1 MAPMKVFVW
10 WDKVL
15 RPLAGLVSGLL
26 LLPLPFS
33 LCFASAKIILDPG
46 HGGQDRGAVFNDTKE
61 SDLTLQISTRL
72 RNLLRQRGFDVIMTR
87 QTDRHVSLAE
97 RARIAREYQGHLF
110 LSIHTNSSGD
120 IKAHGMEV
128 YFENQLP
135 ADEESMFLANK
146 ENNDLKQ
153 KEETGW
159 PLRPIAEADHLSG
172 DLLNIVQDLQRN
184 FRIQTSSR
192 FALQLAE
199 KWRGRKR
206 PTENTVRQAPFYVLK
221 NVNMTSALIEVGFIS
236 NVSEA
241 EQLKSA
247 SYQNEIVLGILNGIE
262 GFTQKK

>member
-1 MAPMKVFVW
+1 
-10 WDKVL
+10 
-15 RPLAGLVSGLL
+15 
-26 LLPLPFS
+26 
-33 LCFASAKIILDPG
+33 
-46 HGGQDRGAVFNDTKE
+46 
-61 SDLTLQISTRL
+61 
-72 RNLLRQRGFDVIMTR
+72 
-87 QTDRHVSLAE
+87 
-97 RARIAREYQGHLF
+97 
-110 LSIHTNSSGD
+110 
-120 IKAHGMEV
+120 MEV

-206 PTENTVRQAPFYVLK
+206 PAENTVRQAPFYVLK

>member
-1 MAPMKVFVW
+1 M
-10 WDKVL
+10 L
-15 RPLAGLVSGLL
+15 SGALL
-26 LLPLPFS
+26 FHLPFS
-33 LCFASAKIILDPG
+33 LCFASAKIIIDPG
-46 HGGQDRGAVFNDTKE
+46 HGGQDKGAVFNGTKE

-72 RNLLRQRGFDVIMTR
+72 HSLLRQRGFEVVMTR
-87 QTDRHVSLAE
+87 ETDRHVSLAE
-97 RARIAREYQGHLF
+97 RARIAREHEGHLF

-146 ENNDLKQ
+146 ENSDLKQ

-199 KWRGRKR
+199 NWRGRKR
-206 PTENTVRQAPFYVLK
+206 PTENTVHQAPFYVLK

-236 NVSEA
+236 NISEA
-241 EQLKSA
+241 EELKSA
-247 SYQNEIVLGILNGIE
+247 SYQNEIVRGILNGIE